1 MTQWSWS
8 MIAQTFI
15 QWKQI
20 VSSLSIIL
28 GTHRVPPS
36 SATAPRHS
44 INLTITTTLVT
55 SIEQMNRRTELPT
68 TKETTTD
75 PTTIIMGI
83 ITVMLLCRHN
93 TKTRLKSRVKNKVMN
108 TAGLRIGEASF
119 SIAGTNFWPPPS
131 ASCTLWPGEKCDFC
145 QSYRVTFKTST
156 RKMVFW

>member
-8 MIAQTFI
+8 MITQTFI

-44 INLTITTTLVT
+44 INSTITTTVVT

-119 SIAGTNFWPPPS
+119 SIAGIINPFGAVGKYIYHFFFVKFLGLEGKRNPKYFQT
-131 ASCTLWPGEKCDFC
+131 
-145 QSYRVTFKTST
+145 
-156 RKMVFW
+156 